1 MPGLQSQP
9 TKSSNPLV
17 VLHIEDNAADARL
30 AELALAR
37 ADGEYRSLN
46 AQTLDEGVRM
56 VKNEDVDVVLLDL
69 GLPGIVGTEGLDA
82 VNSASPQTP
91 IVVLTGDSTPGRAA
105 EAPAALADDFL
116 PKSDIDST
124 TLARAV
130 RHSIERRRLA
140 LQVREQAAE
149 LEANE
154 ARLRTI
160 LETITDGILVVD
172 LEERV
177 LYANPAARTLY
188 GRATDD
194 GTNWRVAASDMD
206 TGAVIQI

>member
-46 AQTLDEGVRM
+46 AQTLDEGVRI

-69 GLPGIVGTEGLDA
+69 GLPGVVGTEGLDA

-91 IVVLTGDSTPGRAA
+91 IVVLTGDSNPGRAA
-105 EAPAALADDFL
+105 EA
-116 PKSDIDST
+116 SRG
-124 TLARAV
+124 AR
-130 RHSIERRRLA
+130 R
-140 LQVREQAAE
+140 
-149 LEANE
+149 
-154 ARLRTI
+154 
-160 LETITDGILVVD
+160 
-172 LEERV
+172 
-177 LYANPAARTLY
+177 
-188 GRATDD
+188 
-194 GTNWRVAASDMD
+194 
-206 TGAVIQI
+206 